1 MEKQYFKGVKHME
14 ELNNTFLKYRHLIVT
29 TCIIIFLV
37 IILVFLYPLARYHYE
52 YPTDRNIVIK
62 TDRFTGTV
70 NTLLIKEKGKCPS
83 FETLSFFFIILQLL
97 FGNFSFLFLRQHLLR
112 LNHPVYILS

>member
-1 MEKQYFKGVKHME
+1 MEQ
-14 ELNNTFLKYRHLIVT
+14 LNNTFLKYQRLIIT

-52 YPTDRNIVIK
+52 YIGDSGITVLK

-70 NTLLIKEKGKCPS
+70 DIVT
-83 FETLSFFFIILQLL
+83 
-97 FGNFSFLFLRQHLLR
+97 
-112 LNHPVYILS
+112 Y